1 MISDKNSATAS
12 HRGSRGWLAVALVV
26 LASLLLPLSLLA
38 VWLNQ
43 QVRETDSFVD
53 TVAPLSY
60 NEAVADALSQELA
73 DSLFE
78 QLDVRRAIEDVLP
91 QEAGFLAGPLSDR
104 LHDYTRDTARDI
116 ILSDSFHAVWVQAN
130 RAAHGAVTALVLGE
144 GDTFTSSGGQVVLDL
159 NPAVDRVR
167 SELGASGIDIF
178 DQAPSDRLELKF
190 ILFQSQI
197 LADIQG
203 LLGLLQRLAR
213 ILPFL
218 VPACWAAALWLSRD
232 RRRTLAQLGAGTM
245 VSMAALALLL
255 GIVRDSL
262 IGSAAAADGSAAAA
276 AALYDTFLR
285 TPRTALRWLFMA
297 GLAVSFFAWF
307 AWPAGLVGR
316 YRRAA
321 LKWLEAAADSRAA
334 SNLLSWISANRW
346 SLQLGGLV
354 AALLIFIWLDW
365 PGLTRTLAL
374 LALLLL
380 YLALVEALARLR
392 SVLHGYGG
400 APPRG

>member
-245 VSMAALALLL
+245 VSMAAL
-255 GIVRDSL
+255 
-262 IGSAAAADGSAAAA
+262 
-276 AALYDTFLR
+276 YDTFLR

-297 GLAVSFFAWF
+297 GLAVTFFAWF